1 MSDGPRWYRA
11 RIRSWGPFVALIP
24 PLVIGLSALAGIQIG
39 DSTAT
44 GVAGLIGGTF
54 AAPVLLALG
63 APLSDSSTYPAGVAG
78 SVVFWL
84 VVGFV
89 CARRATRH
97 PMADWG
103 DYWRHYIWAAIG
115 VLAGV
120 CAALGTAGWVF
131 GKELL

>member
-1 MSDGPRWYRA
+1 M
-11 RIRSWGPFVALIP
+11 ALIP
-24 PLVIGLSALAGIQIG
+24 PLVIGLSALAVIRIG

-54 AAPVLLALG
+54 AAPVLLVVG
-63 APLSDSSTYPAGVAG
+63 APLADSSTYPIAVAG
-78 SVVFWL
+78 SVLFWL
-84 VVGFV
+84 LVGFV
-89 CARRATRH
+89 CSRRATRF

-103 DYWRHYIWAAIG
+103 DFWRHYLWASLG
-115 VLAGV
+115 VLVGV